1 MTAGIAWVDWALLA
15 VLALSIVVGVVRGF
29 IYEVLSLLGWVAA
42 YFAAQWFAPQL
53 APSLPIGTPGSAANH
68 AAAFAIVFIL
78 ALIVWGLAVRVLR
91 MLVHA
96 TPLSGVDR
104 LLGAVFGAARGMVLL
119 LAVASVVMLTP
130 LRQSPAWQQSRG
142 AVWLAEGLAM
152 VKPLLPAA
160 VSQHIPS

>member
-1 MTAGIAWVDWALLA
+1 MANIAWVDWALLA
-15 VLALSIVVGVVRGF
+15 VLVLSIIVGIARGF

-53 APSLPIGTPGSAANH
+53 GPALPVGTPGSAGNH
-68 AAAFAIVFIL
+68 AAAFAIVFLL
-78 ALIVWGLAVRVLR
+78 ALIVWGLGVRVLR

-104 LLGAVFGAARGMVLL
+104 VLGAVFGVSRGVVLL

-130 LRQSPAWQQSRG
+130 MRQAHAWQASRG
-142 AVWLAEGLAM
+142 AAWLAEGIVL
-152 VKPLLPAA
+152 VKPLLPAD
-160 VSQHIPS
+160 VSRHLPS

>member
-1 MTAGIAWVDWALLA
+1 MDWALLA

-53 APSLPIGTPGSAANH
+53 APSLPIGAPGSAANH

-119 LAVASVVMLTP
+119 LAVASVALLVTLF
-130 LRQSPAWQQSRG
+130 LAGDSGAQ
-142 AVWLAEGLAM
+142 AVWG
-152 VKPLLPAA
+152 
-160 VSQHIPS
+160 

>member
-1 MTAGIAWVDWALLA
+1 MDWALLA

-29 IYEVLSLLGWVAA
+29 IYEVLSLLGWVVA

-53 APSLPIGTPGSAANH
+53 APSLPIGTPGSAAQH
-68 AAAFAIVFIL
+68 AAAVAHVLIQG
-78 ALIVWGLAVRVLR
+78 LIVWGLGVRGLR
-91 MLVHA
+91 MMVHA
-96 TPLSGVDR
+96 RPRRGVDR

-142 AVWLAEGLAM
+142 AVWLAEGLGM
-152 VKPLLPAA
+152 VKPLLPVA
-160 VSQHIPS
+160 VSRHIPS